1 MNDAMTPSAAVSSSA
16 ARGWCYFGWLCS
28 ALVLVMVYCRVA
40 HPELRC
46 WHGIV
51 THGNPHVRAVALT
64 FDDGPS
70 PLWAPLLA
78 DTLERHGAR
87 GTFFMVGLQAE
98 VYPEI
103 SMRLIRAGHE
113 VGNHSLTHPYPNLTA
128 FSKTRIRREIEDAS
142 RILKQLTGKP
152 IRAFRPPGGGINNT
166 VLAEVQREG
175 MQIGWWSAN
184 TADAAS
190 PSPDGILARLHSSL
204 RPGVVVL
211 MHERENSVAAL
222 ARFFDRE
229 TGAYRFDTYSNVVR
243 E

>member
-1 MNDAMTPSAAVSSSA
+1 MSNDVTQSGTVSPFA
-16 ARGWCYFGWLCS
+16 ARWWCYLGWLCS
-28 ALVLVMVYCRVA
+28 SLVLALLYCRIV
-40 HPELRC
+40 HPELRF
-46 WHGIV
+46 WNGIV

-78 DTLERHGAR
+78 DSLERHGAR

-113 VGNHSLTHPYPNLTA
+113 VENHSLTHPYPNLTA
-128 FSKTRIRREIEDAS
+128 FSNTRIRREISVAS
-142 RILKQLTGKP
+142 QILSQLTGAP
-152 IRAFRPPGGGINNT
+152 IRAFRPPGGGLNDAL
-166 VLAEVQREG
+166 LAEVKREG

-190 PSPDGILARLHSSL
+190 PPPEGIIARLHSSL
-204 RPGVVVL
+204 RPGAVVL
-211 MHERENSVAAL
+211 MHERANSVAAL
-222 ARFFDRE
+222 ERYLDRDHSK
-229 TGAYRFDTYSNVVR
+229 YRYDTFSHVVWQ
-243 E
+243 